1 MSITRYRFARPK
13 ELRPKELMLVTKV
26 KAAVIRS
33 TELMLSTGNDASR
46 TTDSP
51 FESGKR
57 AQGGGSR

>member
-13 ELRPKELMLVTKV
+13 ELMLVTEV

-33 TELMLSTGNDASR
+33 TKLMLSTGNDAGR

-51 FESGKR
+51 LESGKP
-57 AQGGGSR
+57 GSMEQ